1 MAAPRLSTPLPPIWT
16 LAHPLWLC
24 AFRPFF
30 ALTALSALGL
40 MLPWVL
46 FLTLGWPL
54 PALGGGAGGAL
65 AWQAH
70 ELLLGMGLAAA
81 IVPAVGAASGGMVQL
96 PGLLAQTWGTGLAL
110 MLGIGLLVGLLPAL
124 RGMRLNIVDA
134 LAGR

>member
-1 MAAPRLSTPLPPIWT
+1 MSRASCRRLWSLS
-16 LAHPLWLC
+16 HPVWLC

-54 PALGGGAGGAL
+54 PALGGSAGGAL
-65 AWQAH
+65 AWHAH

-81 IVPAVGAASGGMVQL
+81 AGFVLTAVPEFTRTSAFAARHVRRLAACCWPRAWPL
-96 PGLLAQTWGTGLAL
+96 PPAARGR
-110 MLGIGLLVGLLPAL
+110 LGCC
-124 RGMRLNIVDA
+124 
-134 LAGR
+134 